1 MTASTFS
8 CLVQESIVQFA
19 DPAQTASQSLTTYL
33 WCIRSGIPGT
43 GRASIGSSARISGR
57 VRGGGCSS
65 DGLPEST
72 L

>member
-1 MTASTFS
+1 MIASTFS

-19 DPAQTASQSLTTYL
+19 EPAKTASPSRIAYL
-33 WCIRSGIPGT
+33 WCIRSGMPGT

-57 VRGGGCSS
+57 VRVGGWISEGR
-65 DGLPEST
+65 PEST